1 MFNEWT
7 PWQRGHI
14 NDTSL
19 IKGTVTTPARHSVP
33 GMERERE
40 KERQSKQ
47 VPIFQC
53 TYIYPSAV
61 RLTAILPISGP
72 ACMREEGSVH
82 GVPSCIVFGLL
93 LGKRSINHPWSRV
106 DKY

>member
-40 KERQSKQ
+40 KREIDRERQ
-47 VPIFQC
+47 
-53 TYIYPSAV
+53 
-61 RLTAILPISGP
+61 RERE
-72 ACMREEGSVH
+72 REEEH
-82 GVPSCIVFGLL
+82 
-93 LGKRSINHPWSRV
+93 RE
-106 DKY
+106 